1 MMYNDESEKITDG
14 EKIDDLKPGDG
25 ASFEFKVKNTYP
37 SSSDV
42 EIDDVDV
49 TIEDDNN
56 DLDIDEEESLGT
68 IRENDDDSESI
79 SIDLDDDLDEDIYDL
94 FIRVI
99 GYDEFGA
106 RHGEQVTVKIE
117 IEKED
122 DDVALKRADLN
133 PDSVNN
139 CDTRSVT
146 LTLSIDNIGKH
157 DQDGASLTVESTGLG
172 YYNTIDQIEL
182 DEDEAKTKRFSIPI
196 SSDTK
201 PGAYT
206 FLITARTEDG
216 KITDEDYMSILVT
229 NCGSPTTTTPPAT
242 TTGSDVQLISGS
254 GYTGIT
260 TAQTVV
266 SGNDEEVS
274 DDGEGILSIP
284 ALIILLVLVVV
295 TIVLLTLILIKK

>member
-1 MMYNDESEKITDG
+1 M
-14 EKIDDLKPGDG
+14 
-25 ASFEFKVKNTYP
+25 
-37 SSSDV
+37 
-42 EIDDVDV
+42 
-49 TIEDDNN
+49 
-56 DLDIDEEESLGT
+56 
-68 IRENDDDSESI
+68 
-79 SIDLDDDLDEDIYDL
+79 
-94 FIRVI
+94 
-99 GYDEFGA
+99 
-106 RHGEQVTVKIE
+106 
-117 IEKED
+117 
-122 DDVALKRADLN
+122 N